1 MSRDLSDFSDNFA
14 KKLRFYMN
22 KKKISGREIAEKIG
36 VSKPAVLHWAN
47 GTRKFPNDISK
58 IYDIAEVLGVSVVD
72 LLPYSEQQ
80 KQKIVKEELTKHP
93 HRYQDL
99 LPKNIL
105 PANVKEI
112 PLINGYVGAGSYGIN
127 EEIEVI
133 SKIYIDLY
141 TIAKP
146 FREKKLK
153 AIRVIGD
160 SMKPYVNEGDIV
172 IFYEFA
178 PGEKPIGDGKYII
191 STSMGEQVKNLKF
204 MLNGNIRIISENS
217 SYHTKD
223 GYDEEITKDSQSSFK
238 ILGRVVGRIL
248 RG

>member
-1 MSRDLSDFSDNFA
+1 MYDH
-14 KKLRFYMN
+14 KKLTYTL
-22 KKKISGREIAEKIG
+22 KKTKIKTTDLKEELEKRGIELSIPSIKKYRSG
-36 VSKPAVLHWAN
+36 
-47 GTRKFPNDISK
+47 
-58 IYDIAEVLGVSVVD
+58 SVVPSCETLQAIAD
-72 LLPYSEQQ
+72 ICNVSILDFFSNSEQQ

-93 HRYQDL
+93 HRYEDL

-204 MLNGNIRIISENS
+204 MLNGNIRIISENP

-223 GYDEEITKDSQSSFK
+223 GYDEEITKDSQNSFK